1 MVSESIVLFG
11 EGKTEAIF
19 LDHIKT
25 IYEAHRH
32 LKIKVDKGQGKS
44 PKDVAERLVNT
55 QLRVGN
61 YDRSLLLIDS
71 DIDHNL
77 TSKYLSSHNITL
89 VLSTPKCIEGLMLQ
103 ILGKLPKGAAH
114 SASKDLKSTFMRLLD
129 TKEAGYAKKLA
140 AKCPVFFS
148 KELLDAKR
156 RHIPELNAILEFLN
170 V

>member
-1 MVSESIVLFG
+1 MLYG

-89 VLSTPKCIEGLMLQ
+89 
-103 ILGKLPKGAAH
+103 A
-114 SASKDLKSTFMRLLD
+114 
-129 TKEAGYAKKLA
+129 
-140 AKCPVFFS
+140 
-148 KELLDAKR
+148 
-156 RHIPELNAILEFLN
+156 
-170 V
+170 